1 MNPWECI
8 DMSKK
13 LEAMSVEEL
22 KAELKRLR
30 ENLEDFEE
38 MHTFTMAKTSVHI
51 GANQANA
58 LQEEYEDEI
67 KTYNAQIAQIEAL
80 LASRSGV

>member
-1 MNPWECI
+1 
-8 DMSKK
+8 MSKAV
-13 LEAMSVEEL
+13 EDMSVEEL
-22 KAELKRLR
+22 KAELKKLR

-67 KTYNAQIAQIEAL
+67 KTYNAQITKVEGL
-80 LASRSGV
+80 LTAKGEV

>member
-1 MNPWECI
+1 
-8 DMSKK
+8 MSKAV
-13 LEAMSVEEL
+13 EDMSVEEL
-22 KAELKRLR
+22 KAELKKLR

-58 LQEEYEDEI
+58 LQEEYEDEV
-67 KTYNAQIAQIEAL
+67 KTYNAQIAKVEAL
-80 LASRSGV
+80 LAAKGGS

>member
-1 MNPWECI
+1 
-8 DMSKK
+8 MSKTV
-13 LEAMSVEEL
+13 EDMSVEEL
-22 KAELKRLR
+22 KAELKKLR

-58 LQEEYEDEI
+58 LQEEYEDEV
-67 KTYNAQIAQIEAL
+67 KTYNAQIAKVEAL
-80 LASRSGV
+80 LAAKGGS